1 MQTHTGGCHCGRV
14 RFEITTDLSRASECN
29 CSMFS
34 LKTKLEPIGA
44 VRGGPSVLS
53 ARLPIVWIGALT
65 APYRSPDRGESPEF
79 A

>member
-29 CSMFS
+29 CSLCSF
-34 LKTKLEPIGA
+34 
-44 VRGGPSVLS
+44 
-53 ARLPIVWIGALT
+53 RL
-65 APYRSPDRGESPEF
+65 PDRGESPDF